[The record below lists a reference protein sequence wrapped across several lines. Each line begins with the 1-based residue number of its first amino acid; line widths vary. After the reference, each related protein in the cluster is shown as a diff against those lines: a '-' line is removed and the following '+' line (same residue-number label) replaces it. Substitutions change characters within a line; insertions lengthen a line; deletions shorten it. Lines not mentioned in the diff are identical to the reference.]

1 MSNQRWRM
9 GRGGNTVSKSI
20 MFGFRKV
27 KQIRWDAEWLAVR
40 MELKW
45 DVRVGMK
52 QVWIT
57 GVGGDLPKAPR
68 KTYYGKAFFPHQF
81 SLYFNSIFH
90 QLSEVSSINGQC
102 AWCNFIGSLVQ
113 KEKKKKSGLTPGNC
127 QPWSQEKGMQLW
139 RLSRGAQ
146 GSHEECHGVEVF
158 RYQLSLQ
165 RPVSGFSV
173 VFLNYY

>member
-113 KEKKKKSGLTPGNC
+113 KEKKRNLGWLLGIANLEVRKRECSYGDWAVGPKAAMRSVT
-127 QPWSQEKGMQLW
+127 EW
-139 RLSRGAQ
+139 RCSDTSYPCRDLS
-146 GSHEECHGVEVF
+146 VD
-158 RYQLSLQ
+158 
-165 RPVSGFSV
+165 SV
-173 VFLNYY
+173 